1 MKQGK
6 KIICVALAFLLTTQT
21 AWQLADASQQATVPG
36 TEQTEE
42 SVAGEGQQA
51 APSTSPGP
59 ITELAVSPTPETEPA
74 VSPKPETKPAVSP
87 APETE
92 PAASPA
98 PRTETTVPPQPAQT
112 PPEIP
117 LPNAKSPE
125 AVDGNMDHTPNIW
138 IQPINEEDDK
148 KEETVLR
155 IPEGTTQITE
165 GQFPYTYNYTDI
177 IIPSTVTSIGDR
189 AFYRWSTVERVEFEE
204 GSLLQTIG
212 QNAFGECSSLQSLE
226 IPDSVQTIGSG
237 SFGSCTALVEIT
249 LPSGL
254 ETIPDNCFSSCTN
267 LSQVEIPNT
276 VTELGRFA
284 FYDCEGLSQLT
295 FPENL
300 QTIGMLCFS
309 MAGLTSVRIP
319 DGVTAIEDRA
329 FESCKNLETAVFPEN
344 LTELSASVFSGCQK
358 LSAFVI
364 PAKVTTIQQS
374 AFSQCA
380 SLKEM
385 SIPDLTTNLASGIFN
400 SCTGL
405 EKIHIGSGVTNV
417 DFQSMLWGCTSLLEI
432 TVSEENRIYESDGN
446 GVVFQKDNASLIYYP
461 PARQDTSYTVPDYV
475 KTIAEKAFY
484 GHKWLA
490 EIDFQEGIETIGE
503 NAFAECTTL
512 EKAELPQSL
521 KKIGASAFY
530 KCSALSKITIPSG
543 VTTLGNGAFAEN
555 TSLTE
560 AVLEGNIKTMDNA
573 VFMGCDKLKHV
584 SFSNQITKIPA
595 SMFWNCSALQ
605 EIQIPDSVKTIG
617 DNAFRGSG
625 LTGIKIPGSITSL
638 GMYLFADCTGLETV
652 ELQNGLSTIGACMF
666 QNCSK
671 LGSIVIPDTVTSVGS
686 NAFQDCIKLQ
696 EIEIPNPNATVETEC
711 FKGCTAL
718 KSLKLPANLKG
729 IPVGLAENCENLENL
744 KLPESITEIERN
756 AFSGCKSLTEVTV
769 PEKVNQISS
778 SAFLNC
784 TGLTRVQ
791 LSGTLEA
798 LDYEVFSGCTS
809 LEEIQLPEGLK
820 TISSSVFEN
829 CQKLETIG
837 IPDTVTSIFAAAF
850 SGCSSL
856 RKIVIPEGVT
866 SLSNNFNGC
875 TELAQVT
882 VKGSATKLSDPL
894 FQNCPKLATIC
905 GPSGSYAEEYAQKK
919 GISFVP
925 IGQAGSPVITSV
937 DTGSLITG
945 SGIKLK
951 REAYVQV
958 QMSDEFPYDYVE
970 AEYSYDQRAYTS
982 LGTKDKTDVGFYQ
995 FNIDVTAPEH
1005 DKLWF
1010 RVTGYRGDVAGTPMS
1025 VMMTLDHVP
1034 PDRPQNFTAA
1044 AEAEYIYLNWDNL
1057 PVEENFQY
1065 YLIYRS
1071 LSPDKDFEVLEA
1083 MSTVGYRD
1091 YEVEPGVT
1099 YYYYMEALDSWG
1111 NYSESTPVRSAKYV
1125 DSVPPVIEDYLPRT
1139 DAVQYRNIPVQVQTY
1154 DNYGVKTVALSYR
1167 IKGQTDWNPVVSLTA
1182 EGERE
1187 QEKYW
1192 YYDWDITDFDN
1203 GTYEMKIEVTDLNGL
1218 AAEPVVAEYAVMKYH
1233 TPPDVSLTA
1242 KGGHRS
1248 VSLSWNKDPKDP
1260 ILENYIIYRTGE
1272 QGNKIRILTTKAD
1285 SYVDN
1290 VAPGRYTYQVAY
1302 RNIFGEEVYSR
1313 EVTADAVVNDT
1324 EAPQAMIALRNPS
1337 GIPGMAL
1344 TFDGSGSTDNDAIA
1358 SYYWEFGDH
1367 TVSNQAV
1374 AAHTFQKAGT
1384 YQVKLTVTDA
1394 AGNEG
1399 TDTVEVKVQ
1408 QPDAA
1413 SHKRL
1418 VTVKVADGQS
1428 GEGIEGA
1435 QILLS
1440 KQGAKEEE
1448 QIAVKADTTGS
1459 ATLVLDA
1466 DSVYQMAALKENSE
1480 YAMQDKTIEV
1490 GAAQDDPEPQEE
1502 EIRLSR
1508 LHYLIGDVTSREM
1521 TAQEIKDAGIDINDP
1536 ANRNSY
1542 EFKLTLEY
1550 EIAGQKQSL
1559 PVTYYANRH
1568 AGGFSAGGQPIAFGN
1583 ESSGGTGGSSGSGT
1597 WISSGGQWLVP
1608 LGGTESQQ
1616 YFIILNGTVGWLKQ
1630 MYEVSLVVANTSP
1643 DDWVEDCSATIK
1655 LPEGL
1660 ALAGMNKD
1668 PQSATVPVGT
1678 IGKES
1683 QIKQTWYVRGDK
1695 AGSYPIQVEVTG
1707 SYYPEPAEPFKVVYA
1722 TKEPLEVV
1730 DTSSALELTVSNV
1743 PREIVS
1749 GETYPLTFTL
1759 RNITDAALNFV
1770 TLEINGGGNH
1780 KKFDKETIKPG
1791 ESVSFEYDTTMHFD
1805 NLKDGVEMVLRQMVL
1820 VCGSGLIPKI
1830 EFKPDDFPGKSELEA
1845 SLKFYGDED
1854 LKKEVKSLVFSQGS
1868 FQFEKEEEDDTDYDC
1883 LHMYAA
1889 VTNKRT
1895 VEGNAKDAT
1904 NVKVKIEAPEGFSF
1918 EPYKRKDTYE
1928 YSIPSL
1934 KVGEISEPK
1943 KIDLYPIFVEPSDSL
1958 PDVTFRIA
1966 LSSDVHTQIDSDK
1979 KLEVTQRANTGTIPF
1994 RSTAAVSK
2002 VLTGNEPSYWSY
2014 YKDGFT
2020 KNSYQYDQG
2029 VATLA
2034 LALSSSVYR
2043 YGDIKEGLLNIGF
2056 SDIRGYNF
2064 SASDTQ
2070 ENQSTVNRDSVAN
2083 VFATKKIF
2091 IEDQVYTIVAIVIRG
2106 TVGEEWYGNF
2116 NIGTGTEHYSF
2127 RNAYTDVM
2135 MRLNQYMNERE
2146 IPKDQTK
2153 LLITGHSRGAATAN
2167 LLAADLDGSEKYA
2180 AAENIYAY
2188 TFATPNVT
2196 TQPGVHDNRYH
2207 NIFNILNDAD
2217 FVTYVPPYDWGFDKY
2232 GLTLSFP
2239 KKGSAAYQQDIS
2251 LVAGYFQTY
2260 TKVAFEEQD
2269 PAGVRLMTWL
2279 LTIGAKNSGEYESKT
2294 IGSAEFGKL
2303 LNLSKL
2309 TLSPLTASLFI
2320 KAAGAIYNKG
2330 PVTSHDIGNI
2340 LAYMTLGIDPKWQKS
2355 VSYAH
2360 AVETYLAWMHTE
2372 HPQAMDF
2379 GTRPAFKVA
2388 AVNCPVDVEVYDG
2401 QGNLIGKIVDNTVD
2415 PTISSDIT
2423 AMVLGDSKIL
2433 YLPCSQAYQLK
2444 LAGNGSGT
2452 MTYTLSEYSANG
2464 DKLRQVNFYDVPI
2477 EPGKIMYGDV
2487 NEELGT
2493 QIKNYALRS
2502 ADQKPLK
2509 EADEELKGDT
2519 LAQLRVALTEVG
2531 SGTALGEG
2539 QYTKGE
2545 YAMLQAMPDSGNGF
2559 YGWYVD
2565 GRKVSGEPEY
2575 GFVVLENISL
2585 EARFLEG
2592 VKAPEIPKVPAAP
2605 GAALNTVTL
2614 PDHWTWLHPDQKLEE
2629 GENEYDAIF
2638 TPAPD
2643 DPTDY
2648 STLEGWDAEHG
2659 YLVMPVKIT
2668 VVPKEEPK
2676 PTPTPQPTP
2685 EPTASPVPTV
2695 EPSPTGEPVPTATPE
2710 PTVKPNR
2717 PDSSNA
2723 GSGGNSSGEDSKIA
2737 GGQTG
2742 DQAPLATLILLALC
2756 AAAAVVTILVRRR
2769 RKQS

>member
-1 MKQGK
+1 M
-6 KIICVALAFLLTTQT
+6 
-21 AWQLADASQQATVPG
+21 
-36 TEQTEE
+36 
-42 SVAGEGQQA
+42 
-51 APSTSPGP
+51 
-59 ITELAVSPTPETEPA
+59 
-74 VSPKPETKPAVSP
+74 
-87 APETE
+87 
-92 PAASPA
+92 
-98 PRTETTVPPQPAQT
+98 
-112 PPEIP
+112 
-117 LPNAKSPE
+117 
-125 AVDGNMDHTPNIW
+125 
-138 IQPINEEDDK
+138 
-148 KEETVLR
+148 
-155 IPEGTTQITE
+155 
-165 GQFPYTYNYTDI
+165 
-177 IIPSTVTSIGDR
+177 
-189 AFYRWSTVERVEFEE
+189 
-204 GSLLQTIG
+204 
-212 QNAFGECSSLQSLE
+212 
-226 IPDSVQTIGSG
+226 
-237 SFGSCTALVEIT
+237 
-249 LPSGL
+249 
-254 ETIPDNCFSSCTN
+254 
-267 LSQVEIPNT
+267 
-276 VTELGRFA
+276 
-284 FYDCEGLSQLT
+284 
-295 FPENL
+295 
-300 QTIGMLCFS
+300 
-309 MAGLTSVRIP
+309 
-319 DGVTAIEDRA
+319 
-329 FESCKNLETAVFPEN
+329 
-344 LTELSASVFSGCQK
+344 
-358 LSAFVI
+358 
-364 PAKVTTIQQS
+364 
-374 AFSQCA
+374 
-380 SLKEM
+380 
-385 SIPDLTTNLASGIFN
+385 TTNLGSGIFG

-417 DFQSMLWGCTSLLEI
+417 DFQSMLWGCTSLMEI
-432 TVSEENRIYESDGN
+432 SVSEANRMYESDGN

-461 PARQDTSYTVPDYV
+461 PARRDTSYTVPAYV
-475 KTIAEKAFY
+475 KTIAEKAFF
-484 GHKWLA
+484 GHKWLS
-490 EIDFQEGIETIGE
+490 EIDFQEGIETIGR
-503 NAFAECTTL
+503 NAFAECTAL

-521 KKIGASAFY
+521 KKIAGSAFY
-530 KCSALSKITIPSG
+530 RCTALSKITIPTG

-560 AVLEGNIKTMDNA
+560 AVLEGNIKTMDTA
-573 VFMGCDKLKHV
+573 VFMGCSKLNHV

-605 EIQIPDSVKTIG
+605 DIQIPESVKSIG
-617 DNAFRGSG
+617 DNAFRGCSG
-625 LTGIKIPGSITSL
+625 LAGITFPGGVSSL
-638 GMYLFADCTGLETV
+638 GTYIFADCTGLETV
-652 ELQNGLSTIGACMF
+652 ELQNGLSKIGTCMF

-671 LGSIVIPDTVTSVGS
+671 LGGIVIPQTVTSVGS
-686 NAFQDCIKLQ
+686 NAFQGCTKLQ
-696 EIEIPNPNATVETEC
+696 EIEILNPNATVETEC
-711 FKGCTAL
+711 FKDCTAL
-718 KSLKLPANLKG
+718 KSLKLPANLG
-729 IPVGLAENCENLENL
+729 VIAGGLAENCENLENV
-744 KLPESITEIERN
+744 KLPESITEIQRS
-756 AFSGCKSLTEVTV
+756 AFSGCKTLTEVNV
-769 PEKVNQISS
+769 PEKVKQIDS

-784 TGLTRVQ
+784 TGLTRVL
-791 LSGTLEA
+791 LSGALET

-809 LEEIQLPEGLK
+809 LEEIHLPEGLK
-820 TISSSVFEN
+820 TIGSCVFEN
-829 CQKLETIG
+829 CEKLEAIG
-837 IPDTVTSIFAAAF
+837 IPDTVTDIFAASF

-856 RKIVIPEGVT
+856 KEIVIPEGVT
-866 SLSNNFNGC
+866 SLNNNFSGC
-875 TELAQVT
+875 TELVQVT
-882 VKGSATKLSDPL
+882 VKGGATKLSDPL
-894 FQNCPKLATIC
+894 FQNCPKLTTIC
-905 GPSGSYAEEYAQKK
+905 GLSGSYTEGYAQKK

-925 IGQAGSPVITSV
+925 IGQAGLPVITSV
-937 DTGSLITG
+937 HTDSLITG
-945 SGIKLK
+945 SGIKIM
-951 REAYVQV
+951 RDAYVQV
-958 QMSDEFPYDYVE
+958 EMSNEFPYDYVE
-970 AEYSYDQRAYTS
+970 AEYSYDQRTYTS
-982 LGTKDKTDVGFYQ
+982 LGAKDKADVRFYQ
-995 FNIDVTAPEH
+995 FNMDVTAPKH
-1005 DKLWF
+1005 DQLWF
-1010 RVTGYRGDVAGTPMS
+1010 RVTAYRGDVAGTPVS
-1025 VMMTLDHVP
+1025 VMMTLDNVP
-1034 PDRPQNFTAA
+1034 PDQPENFTAT
-1044 AEAEYIYLNWDNL
+1044 AETEYIYLNWDNL
-1057 PVEENFQY
+1057 PVEEHFQC

-1071 LSPDKDFEVLEA
+1071 LSPDKDFEKLES
-1083 MSTVGYRD
+1083 MSTVGCRD
-1091 YEVEPGVT
+1091 YEVEPDVT

-1111 NYSESTPVRSAKYV
+1111 NYSESTPVQSARYV
-1125 DSVPPVIEDYLPRT
+1125 DSIPPVIEDFLPRT
-1139 DAVQYRNIPVQVQTY
+1139 DVVQYRNIPVQVQTS
-1154 DNYGVKTVALSYR
+1154 DNYGVKTLDLSYR
-1167 IKGQTDWNPVVSLTA
+1167 IKGQTDWTPLVSLTE

-1192 YYDWDITDFDN
+1192 YYDWDITDFIN
-1203 GTYEMKIEVTDLNGL
+1203 GTYEMKIEVADLNGL
-1218 AAEPVVAEYAVMKYH
+1218 TAEPVVTEYAVVKYH
-1233 TPPDVSLTA
+1233 APPDVSLTA

-1248 VSLSWNKDPKDP
+1248 VSLFWNKDPEDS
-1260 ILENYIIYRTGE
+1260 ILENYILYRTGE
-1272 QGNKIRILTTKAD
+1272 QGNKTRILTTKAD
-1285 SYVDN
+1285 SYVD
-1290 VAPGRYTYQVAY
+1290 VVTPGRYTYQVTY
-1302 RNIFGEEVYSR
+1302 RNIFGEEVYSQ

-1324 EAPQAMIALRNPS
+1324 EAPQAMIALQNPS
-1337 GIPGMAL
+1337 SIPGMAL
-1344 TFDGSGSTDNDAIA
+1344 TFIGSGSTDNDAIV

-1367 TVSNQAV
+1367 SVSKQAV
-1374 AAHTFQKAGT
+1374 AAHTFHKAGT

-1418 VTVKVADGQS
+1418 VAIKVADGQS

-1440 KQGAKEEE
+1440 KPGAKEEE
-1448 QIAVKADTTGS
+1448 QIAVKADDTGS
-1459 ATLVLDA
+1459 AAVVLDA
-1466 DSVYQMAALKENSE
+1466 DSVYQMAVLKENSE

-1490 GAAQDDPEPQEE
+1490 GAAQDDPKPQEE

-1542 EFKLTLEY
+1542 EFNLTLEY
-1550 EIAGQKQSL
+1550 EIAGQMQTL
-1559 PVTYYANRH
+1559 PVTYYANHH
-1568 AGGFSAGGQPIAFGN
+1568 AGGFSVGGQAIAIGN
-1583 ESSGGTGGSSGSGT
+1583 ESSGGTGGGSAGAGK
-1597 WISSGGQWLVP
+1597 WISSGSQWLVP

-1643 DDWVEDCSATIK
+1643 DDWVEDCWATIK
-1655 LPEGL
+1655 LPDGL
-1660 ALAGMNKD
+1660 ALAGMNRD
-1668 PQSATVPVGT
+1668 SQSATVPGGT
-1678 IGKES
+1678 IGKGS

-1707 SYYPEPAEPFKVVYA
+1707 SYYPEPAEPFKVVYD

-1759 RNITDAALNFV
+1759 CNITETALNFV

-1791 ESVSFEYDTTMHFD
+1791 ESVSFQYDTTMHFD

-1820 VCGSGLIPKI
+1820 VCGNGLTPKV

-1845 SLKFYGDED
+1845 SLKFYGDEN
-1854 LKKEVKSLVFSQGS
+1854 LKKEVKSLTLSQGS

-1883 LHMYAA
+1883 IHMYAA

-1904 NVKVKIEAPEGFSF
+1904 NVKVKIEAPEGFSY
-1918 EPYKRKDTYE
+1918 EPYKIKDTYE
-1928 YSIPSL
+1928 YTIPSL

-1958 PDVTFRIA
+1958 PDVTFQIA
-1966 LSSDVHTQIDSDK
+1966 LSSDVHTQIDSEK
-1979 KLEVTQRANTGTIPF
+1979 ELEVTQRENTGSIPF

-2014 YKDGFT
+2014 YKDGFR

-2043 YGDIKEGLLNIGF
+2043 YDDIKEGLLNIGF

-2070 ENQSTVNRDSVAN
+2070 ESQSTVNRDSVAN

-2091 IEDQVYTIVAIVIRG
+2091 IEDQVYTIVAVVIRG

-2116 NIGTGTEHYSF
+2116 NIGTGSEHYSF
-2127 RNAYTDVM
+2127 RNSYTDVM
-2135 MRLNQYMNERE
+2135 MRLNQYMSEQE
-2146 IPKDQTK
+2146 IPKEQTK

-2167 LLAADLDGSEKYA
+2167 LLAADLDGSEQYA
-2180 AAENIYAY
+2180 SAENIYAY

-2196 TQPGVHDNRYH
+2196 TQSGVHDNRYH

-2232 GLTLSFP
+2232 GLILSFP
-2239 KKGSAAYQQDIS
+2239 KKGSAAYQQDLS

-2303 LNLSKL
+2303 LNLSKIP
-2309 TLSPLTASLFI
+2309 LSPLTSSLFI

-2330 PVTSHDIGNI
+2330 PVTSHDIGDI

-2388 AVNCPVDVEVYDG
+2388 AVNCPVDVEVYDE
-2401 QGNLIGKIVDNTVD
+2401 QGNLVGKIVDNTVD

-2423 AMVLGDSKIL
+2423 AMVLGDSKVL

-2464 DKLRQVNFYDVPI
+2464 DKLRQVNFYEVPV

-2493 QIKNYALRS
+2493 LLKNYTLRS
-2502 ADQKPLK
+2502 ADQQTLK

-2519 LAQLRVALTEVG
+2519 LDQLQVALAKEG
-2531 SGTALGEG
+2531 CGTALGAG

-2545 YAMLQAMPDSGNGF
+2545 YVMLQAMPDSGNGF

-2614 PDHWTWLHPDQKLEE
+2614 PDHWTWLDPEKKLEA

-2648 STLEGWDAEHG
+2648 STLEGWDAERG
-2659 YLVMPVKIT
+2659 YLVIPVKIT
-2668 VVPKEEPK
+2668 VVPKEEPE
-2676 PTPTPQPTP
+2676 PTPTPKPTP
-2685 EPTASPVPTV
+2685 EPTASPVPTG
-2695 EPSPTGEPVPTATPE
+2695 EPSPTAEPVPTATPD

-2717 PDSSNA
+2717 SDSSDT
-2723 GSGGNSSGEDSKIA
+2723 GSGGNSTGEDSKIV

-2742 DQAPLATLILLALC
+2742 DHAPLVTLILLALC
-2756 AAAAVVTILVRRR
+2756 AAAVVVTILVRRR